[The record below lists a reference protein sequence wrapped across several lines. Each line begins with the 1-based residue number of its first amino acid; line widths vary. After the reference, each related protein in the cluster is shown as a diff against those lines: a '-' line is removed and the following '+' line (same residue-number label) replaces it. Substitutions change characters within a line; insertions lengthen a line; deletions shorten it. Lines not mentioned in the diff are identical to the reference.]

1 MILEQNRINQTT
13 QLRRLNV
20 IAKNQTLLPYTEKVR
35 AVFVFQNTEYTL
47 IYKLGRLDLRTKPYT
62 PNDAATHA

>member
-1 MILEQNRINQTT
+1 M
-13 QLRRLNV
+13 LNV
-20 IAKNQTLLPYTEKVR
+20 IAKNQTLLPYTEKVI

-47 IYKLGRLDLRTKPYT
+47 IYKLGRLDPRTKPYT